1 MDYLGGI
8 YWGSNCKLAESACH
22 RLLIQQGRAGQ
33 LLLKIMMQNTNK
45 KRVQNKIR
53 IEQGIRLTLAQV
65 SSHELLSGTQ
75 DSNHELPSGT
85 QDSIHELPSRTQDRN
100 HKLPSGTQDSIHEL
114 HNETRNTKL

>member
-1 MDYLGGI
+1 MPSTANTARESRAVTFEDHD
-8 YWGSNCKLAESACH
+8 AEHKQEES
-22 RLLIQQGRAGQ
+22 
-33 LLLKIMMQNTNK
+33 T
-45 KRVQNKIR
+45 NKIR